1 MEHPLWASFH
11 SFLIICQ
18 YSIEKSPPRSY
29 IHLLI
34 GLFVFWY
41 LAPWAVWIFWR
52 LILCHL
58 HHFRILSPIL
68 WVFFCL
74 VYDYLCCA
82 EAKFNW
88 IPLAYFCFYFHYSK
102 VSEKTYCCDLCQR
115 VLCLCFPLRVLWG
128 LFLYFSSVQFCSVA
142 QSCLTLCDPMNPSTP
157 GLPVHPQL
165 PEFTQTHVHRVHD
178 AIQPSHPLSSP
189 SPPAP
194 NPSQHQSLIQWINS
208 SHEVAKVLEFQL
220 QHHSFQ
226 RNPRADLL

>member
-1 MEHPLWASFH
+1 MWSTLYEHPFMC
-11 SFLIICQ
+11 FLIICQ

-58 HHFRILSPIL
+58 HNFRILSPIL

-128 LFLYFSSVQFCSVA
+128 LFLYFSSVQSL
-142 QSCLTLCDPMNPSTP
+142 S
-157 GLPVHPQL
+157 
-165 PEFTQTHVHRVHD
+165 RVWLF
-178 AIQPSHPLSSP
+178 ATRWIPARQASLSI
-189 SPPAP
+189 P
-194 NPSQHQSLIQWINS
+194 NSRSSLKLMSIESMMPS
-208 SHEVAKVLEFQL
+208 SHLILCCPLLLLPPSLLASECFPMSQLFTWGGQSTGVSALASFLPKKSQGWSPLE
-220 QHHSFQ
+220 
-226 RNPRADLL
+226 